1 MKRLRLLLPYLRRYP
16 RHLAAGIGCIV
27 LSVVF
32 GLITPVLV
40 GRAVDALWR
49 DVSTGV
55 LLRFSLLIV
64 GATAIQGLFNF
75 GQRRILVAMSRHI
88 EYDLRQD
95 FFAHLERQPLAFFHA
110 RYTGDLMA
118 RATNDLQAVRM
129 LCGPAIMYTIGTL
142 TTGVGALVLMLR
154 LHAPLTLVALAPMPL
169 VAVATK
175 VFGQRIHQLFERVQE
190 QFSNLTAKA
199 QENLSGVRVVRAY
212 VQEEPEHQAFR
223 ELNDEYVGRTRRLIR
238 WTSAFHPLLQ
248 SLVGLGFV
256 AVLWYGGVLVWRQ
269 DLSIGQFV
277 TFNFFL
283 GKLVWPMIAIG
294 WVINLV
300 QRGAASFGRIRQV
313 LDEEPA
319 VRDEP
324 PLARLPAVRGA
335 VTVRDLTFSWDG
347 GPPVLR
353 DIDLEIPAGTTVA
366 VVGRTGTGKST
377 LLSLLPRLVDPPR
390 GTVFLDGVDVR
401 TLPLAELRAA
411 MAVVPQESFLFSVTV
426 ADNIRMGRSEA
437 SEAEI
442 ERAAALAGLEDD
454 LVGFPKGLQTM
465 VGERGITLSGG
476 QKQRVALAR
485 ALVRDAPMLL
495 LDDCLSA
502 VDTATEERILQ
513 NLRQVFPGRTVFMV
527 SHRVSTVRH
536 ADLILLLDRSHI
548 AERGAHRELLALGG
562 LYAELARR
570 QELEEELE
578 AVG

>member
-16 RHLAAGIGCIV
+16 WHLAAGIGCIV
-27 LSVVF
+27 LSVAF
-32 GLITPVLV
+32 GLITPVLI
-40 GRAVDALWR
+40 GRAVDSLWR
-49 DVSTGV
+49 EVSTGV

-129 LCGPAIMYTIGTL
+129 LCGPAIMYTTTTL
-142 TTGVGALVLMLR
+142 VTGVGALVLMLR

-335 VTVRDLTFSWDG
+335 VTIRDLTFSWDG

-353 DIDLEIPAGTTVA
+353 DVDLEIPAGTTVA

-377 LLSLLPRLVDPPR
+377 LLSLLPRLADPPR
-390 GTVFLDGVDVR
+390 DTVFLDGMDVR

-426 ADNIRMGRSEA
+426 ADNIRMGRPEA

-442 ERAAALAGLEDD
+442 ERAAGLAGLEDD
-454 LVGFPKGLQTM
+454 LVSFPKGLQTM

-485 ALVRDAPMLL
+485 ALARDAPMLL

-536 ADLILLLDRSHI
+536 ADLILLLDDGRVV
-548 AERGAHRELLALGG
+548 ERGSHGELLALGG

>member
-16 RHLAAGIGCIV
+16 WHLAAGIGCIV
-27 LSVVF
+27 LSVIF

-129 LCGPAIMYTIGTL
+129 LCGPAIMYTTSTL
-142 TTGVGALVLMLR
+142 VTGVGALVLMLR

-212 VQEEPEHQAFR
+212 VQEEPEHRAFR

-324 PLARLPAVRGA
+324 PLTPLSAVRGA
-335 VTVRDLTFSWDG
+335 VTMRDLTFSWDG

-401 TLPLAELRAA
+401 TLRLAELRAA

-454 LVGFPKGLQTM
+454 LVSFPKGLQTM

-485 ALVRDAPMLL
+485 ALARDAPMLL

-536 ADLILLLDRSHI
+536 ADLILLLDDSRI
-548 AERGAHRELLALGG
+548 AERGGHGDLLALGG

-578 AVG
+578 AVS

>member
-16 RHLAAGIGCIV
+16 WHLAAGIGCIV
-27 LSVVF
+27 LSVAF
-32 GLITPVLV
+32 GLITPVLI
-40 GRAVDALWR
+40 GRAVDSLWR
-49 DVSTGV
+49 EVSTGV

-129 LCGPAIMYTIGTL
+129 LCGPAIMYTTTTL
-142 TTGVGALVLMLR
+142 VTGVGALVLMLR

-324 PLARLPAVRGA
+324 TLTPLSAVRGA
-335 VTVRDLTFSWDG
+335 VTIRDLTFTWDG

-536 ADLILLLDRSHI
+536 ADLILLLDGGRI
-548 AERGAHRELLALGG
+548 AERGGHAELLALGG

>member
-16 RHLAAGIGCIV
+16 WHLAAGIGCIV
-27 LSVVF
+27 LSVAF
-32 GLITPVLV
+32 GLITPVLI
-40 GRAVDALWR
+40 GRAVDSLWR
-49 DVSTGV
+49 EVSTGV

-129 LCGPAIMYTIGTL
+129 LCGPAIMYTTMTL
-142 TTGVGALVLMLR
+142 VTGIGALVLMLR

-212 VQEEPEHQAFR
+212 VQEEPEHEAFR
-223 ELNDEYVGRTRRLIR
+223 ELNDEYVGRQRRLIR

-390 GTVFLDGVDVR
+390 DTVFLDRVDVR

-485 ALVRDAPMLL
+485 ALVRDASMLL

-536 ADLILLLDRSHI
+536 ADLILLLDDGRI
-548 AERGAHRELLALGG
+548 AERGGHGELLALGG

>member
-16 RHLAAGIGCIV
+16 WHLVAGVACIL

-40 GRAVDALWR
+40 GRAVDEMWR
-49 DVSTGV
+49 QVSAGV
-55 LLRFSLLIV
+55 LLRFSLLIIGV
-64 GATAIQGLFNF
+64 TAIQGLFNF

-95 FFAHLERQPLAFFHA
+95 FFAHLERQPLQFFHA

-129 LCGPAIMYTIGTL
+129 LCGPAIMYTTNTL
-142 TTGVGALVLMLR
+142 VTAVGALALMLR
-154 LHAPLTLVALAPMPL
+154 LHAPLTLLALAPMPL

-190 QFSNLTAKA
+190 QFSNLSAKV

-212 VQEEPEHQAFR
+212 VQEEAEHAAFR
-223 ELNDEYVGRTRRLIR
+223 DSNDEYVGRNRRLIR
-238 WTSAFHPLLQ
+238 WTAAFHPLLQ

-269 DLSIGQFV
+269 HLTIGQFV

-283 GKLVWPMIAIG
+283 GKLIWPMIAIG

-324 PLARLPAVRGA
+324 PLSPLPAVRGA
-335 VTVRDLTFSWDG
+335 VTVRDLTFAWDG

-353 DIDLEIPAGTTVA
+353 DVDLEIPAGTTVA

-390 GTVFLDGVDVR
+390 QTVFLDGVDVR
-401 TLPLAELRAA
+401 TLPLAELRATI
-411 MAVVPQESFLFSVTV
+411 AVVPQESFLFSVTV
-426 ADNIRMGRSEA
+426 ADNIRLGRPEA
-437 SEAEI
+437 TDEELD
-442 ERAAALAGLEDD
+442 RAARLAGLEDD
-454 LVGFPKGLQTM
+454 LVVFPNGLQTM

-502 VDTATEERILQ
+502 VDTATEEQILQ

-536 ADLILLLDRSHI
+536 ADLILVLHDGRI
-548 AERGAHRELLALGG
+548 AERGSHERLLAHDG
-562 LYAELARR
+562 LYADLARR

-578 AVG
+578 AAS

>member
-16 RHLAAGIGCIV
+16 WHLAVGIGCIV

-49 DVSTGV
+49 EVSTGV
-55 LLRFSLLIV
+55 LLRFGLLIV
-64 GATAIQGLFNF
+64 AVTAIQGLFNF

-95 FFAHLERQPLAFFHA
+95 FFAHLERQPPGFFHA

-129 LCGPAIMYTIGTL
+129 LCGPAIMYTTGTL
-142 TTGVGALVLMLR
+142 VTGVGALVLMLR

-175 VFGQRIHQLFERVQE
+175 VFGQRIHQLFEQVQE
-190 QFSNLTAKA
+190 QFSNLSAKV

-212 VQEEPEHQAFR
+212 VQEEPEHDAFR
-223 ELNDEYVGRTRRLIR
+223 ELNDEYVGRTGRLIR

-324 PLARLPAVRGA
+324 PLVRLPAVRCA
-335 VTVRDLTFSWDG
+335 VAIRDLAFAWNG

-353 DIDLEIPAGTTVA
+353 DIDLEVPAGTTVA

-377 LLSLLPRLVDPPR
+377 LLSLLPRLVDPPHR
-390 GTVFLDGVDVR
+390 TVFLDGTDVR
-401 TLPLAELRAA
+401 ALALAELRAA

-426 ADNIRMGRSEA
+426 ADNIRLGRPEA
-437 SEAEI
+437 TDAEL
-442 ERAAALAGLEDD
+442 ERAARLAGLEDD
-454 LVGFPKGLQTM
+454 LVTFPKGLQTM

-536 ADLILLLDRSHI
+536 ADLILLLDDGRI
-548 AERGAHRELLALGG
+548 AERGSHGELLALGG